1 VRPLT
6 TTSVRMSSV
15 LPDESG
21 QVSGLLFGPGHAE
34 NSAEARSH
42 LCGFGNRFK
51 PQLAHGSGFGFPFQ
65 PLCNLAAT
73 QLTSASSPRAANLVQ
88 KT

>member
-1 VRPLT
+1 MRPLA

-15 LPDESG
+15 LPDQSERVRWSFLNIG
-21 QVSGLLFGPGHAE
+21 TAE
-34 NSAEARSH
+34 DSADAGSH
-42 LCGFGNRFK
+42 LCGFGSRFK
-51 PQLAHGSGFGFPFQ
+51 PQLAHGSWFGIPFQ
-65 PLCNLAAT
+65 LLCNLAAT